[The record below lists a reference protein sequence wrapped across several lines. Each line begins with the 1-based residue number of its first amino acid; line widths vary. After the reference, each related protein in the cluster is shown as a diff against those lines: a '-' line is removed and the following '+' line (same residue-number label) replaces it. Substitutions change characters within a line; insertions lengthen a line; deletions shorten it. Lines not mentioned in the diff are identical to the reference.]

1 MKVQMIAIANDRDY
15 RAAKAL
21 MESLM
26 GAETDPEIS
35 RLRAQALLIAAWEQ
49 AKSPTVPPYPL
60 EQSSFEWSRW
70 VLDPAIWCGRLGRD
84 PAFRKY

>member
-1 MKVQMIAIANDRDY
+1 MKVQVIAIANDRDY

-49 AKSPTVPPYPL
+49 AKSPTEPPDPL
-60 EQSSFEWSRW
+60 EAIKFRMEQMGLRPR
-70 VLDPAIWCGRLGRD
+70 DPVGRLGRD